1 MKSGEDWKR
10 EQWQMLRFG
19 VTVFVAIF
27 TAYLLSPC

>member
-10 EQWQMLRFG
+10 EQWQIG